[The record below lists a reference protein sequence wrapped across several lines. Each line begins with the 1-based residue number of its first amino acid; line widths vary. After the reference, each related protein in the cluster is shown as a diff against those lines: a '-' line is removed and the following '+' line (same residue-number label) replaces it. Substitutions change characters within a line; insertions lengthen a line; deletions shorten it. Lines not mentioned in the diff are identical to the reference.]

1 MVLCMRNIKLRL
13 RKLKRLISQ
22 YGLTSLLLILFLYG
36 CLSYRSA
43 WEGDKNQLI
52 SKRLDPELILERGA
66 YGAKHGSY
74 FFNAFAERKFDRVK
88 LEGRYT
94 RYHITYGGPCKY
106 SILLD
111 ENNVML
117 SWRYETKHRSR
128 CTVH

>member
-1 MVLCMRNIKLRL
+1 M
-13 RKLKRLISQ
+13 ISFFAVI
-22 YGLTSLLLILFLYG
+22 LLHGCISPRFMWEAGRDNFINKELEPGLIL
-36 CLSYRSA
+36 
-43 WEGDKNQLI
+43 Q
-52 SKRLDPELILERGA
+52 RGS

-74 FFNAFAERKFDRVK
+74 FFNAFADRKFDK
-88 LEGRYT
+88 FEQEGANT
-94 RYHITYGGPCKY
+94 RYYITYGGSCKY